1 MLTSRRLKD
10 AADKNVINLNT
21 TNATAST
28 QLPTR
33 ESSGMIPRL
42 RTVAMGP
49 TYGVVV
55 IKKVPCLIPARGFLF
70 FVFWGVN
77 FV

>member
-10 AADKNVINLNT
+10 AAVKNVINLNT

-28 QLPTR
+28 QLPSR

-55 IKKVPCLIPARGFLF
+55 IKKVPCLIPASVFLF
-70 FVFWGVN
+70 IYIFGVN